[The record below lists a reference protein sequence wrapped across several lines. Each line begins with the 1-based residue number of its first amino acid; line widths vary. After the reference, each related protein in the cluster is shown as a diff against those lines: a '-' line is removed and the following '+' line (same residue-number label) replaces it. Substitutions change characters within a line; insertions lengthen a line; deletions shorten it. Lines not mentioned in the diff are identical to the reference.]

1 MRVKK
6 TSPNYQKVYDYLI
19 AFKIANQ
26 GNSPTIR
33 EIGDACGVS
42 STSVVRYYL
51 DGLVKAGLIERNKKG
66 HRNLC
71 ISIPG
76 ARWLPPPHIK
86 ANAESEQ
93 WHKQEAKHLKK
104 LLDVVRAA

>member
-1 MRVKK
+1 MRNKK
-6 TSPNYQKVYDYLI
+6 TSPKYQQVYDYLI
-19 AFKIANQ
+19 AFKTANE

-42 STSVVRYYL
+42 STSAVRYYL
-51 DGLVKAGLIERNKKG
+51 DGLVEAGLIKRNKKG

-76 ARWLPPPHIK
+76 SRWFPPPHTINK
-86 ANAESEQ
+86 ITAKELQYRDAE
-93 WHKQEAKHLKK
+93 K
-104 LLDVVRAA
+104 LLKVITR